1 MRISK
6 WTVFFTASAV
16 SAVVVSALTSRL
28 DRIRGH
34 RGVDSEPTVPDS
46 SEEEQ
51 EARTE
56 PDGSPDPVPSL
67 EETLLSQAVEEG
79 LTLDEL
85 ETVYIKQVLER
96 MGGNQ
101 SRTAKILGIA
111 RSTLH
116 RKMRGY
122 GILDETGEN

>member
-6 WTVFFTASAV
+6 WTVFLTASAV

-28 DRIRGH
+28 DQIIGH
-34 RGVDSEPTVPDS
+34 RGEDSEPTVPDS

-56 PDGSPDPVPSL
+56 PDGTPDPVPSP

-79 LTLDEL
+79 LSLNEL
-85 ETVYIKQVLER
+85 ETVYIRQVLER
-96 MGGNQ
+96 TGGNQ
-101 SRTAKILGIA
+101 SRTAEILGIA

-116 RKMRGY
+116 RKIRDY
-122 GILDETGEN
+122 GIQNEKGEN

>member
-6 WTVFFTASAV
+6 WTVFLTASAV

-28 DRIRGH
+28 DQIIGH
-34 RGVDSEPTVPDS
+34 REVDSEPAVPDA

-56 PDGSPDPVPSL
+56 PDGTPDPESSP
-67 EETLLSQAVEEG
+67 EEALLSQAVEEG
-79 LTLDEL
+79 LSLNEL
-85 ETVYIKQVLER
+85 ETAYIRKVLER
-96 MGGNQ
+96 TGGNQ
-101 SRTAKILGIA
+101 SRTAEILGIA

-116 RKMRGY
+116 RKMRDHD
-122 GILDETGEN
+122 IQDKEGEN